1 MEKDKILFLVTY
13 LPSCAVY
20 LKMLPASKHVK
31 HKGNVWKW
39 STFES
44 WLKSGFPSCSLH
56 CVKIKLP
63 LWDPVA
69 YIHAYINLI
78 IIIIIIIVI
87 IICFVFFVVFNNPI
101 QAAFVNCLYV
111 ARLTI
116 VHSKTQIQF
125 PSLLLLNITF
135 YPPQGKGYQK
145 RAQQIWRL
153 IDCLNLCLSFLISA

>member
-1 MEKDKILFLVTY
+1 MEKDKILFLATY

-56 CVKIKLP
+56 CVTIKLP
-63 LWDPVA
+63 WWDPVA

-78 IIIIIIIVI
+78 IIIIIIIIIVI
-87 IICFVFFVVFNNPI
+87 IICFVFFFVVFNNPI
-101 QAAFVNCLYV
+101 SSSICKLPIRSEIYNCTFKNTNIVSIIIFNLESYTTNSIS
-111 ARLTI
+111 TI
-116 VHSKTQIQF
+116 SK
-125 PSLLLLNITF
+125 
-135 YPPQGKGYQK
+135 
-145 RAQQIWRL
+145 
-153 IDCLNLCLSFLISA
+153 